1 MPAQA
6 LKPAIGIEP
15 ASMSLKVEGL
25 CEVVAA
31 GIAAYSAKVPQRAAS
46 ATP

>member
-6 LKPAIGIEP
+6 LRPAIGIEP
-15 ASMSLKVEGL
+15 ASMSLNPSRFVR
-25 CEVVAA
+25 VVAA